1 MTEYYIPRHMK
12 GRTAAGASYN
22 LFRGI
27 HAVLDAVA
35 NSPEANGLGIKPVE
49 EMTDAEWAGIGHNK
63 DQWMAARDVAEK
75 AVADA
80 KAKAD
85 AKTTAPPASV
95 QTQSP
100 APVPIAKAATAS

>member
-1 MTEYYIPRHMK
+1 MTEFYVPRHVR

-27 HAVLDAVA
+27 HAVPDAVA

-63 DQWMAARDVAEK
+63 DQWMAARAAAEK
-75 AVADA
+75 AVVDA

-85 AKTTAPPASV
+85 AKTKAPPVPV

-100 APVPIAKAATAS
+100 APVAKAATAS